1 MPHLGGEG
9 RGNVTWSTGLFSPLQ
24 GKHYRGFFDCVV
36 RVSGKEGVLALY
48 KGFGPAYLRLGPHT
62 VLSLLFWDELRRVT
76 YWQQATR

>member
-1 MPHLGGEG
+1 MRPRPEFGL
-9 RGNVTWSTGLFSPLQ
+9 NVAPSTGPVLFPLQ

-36 RVSGKEGVLALY
+36 RVSEKEGILALY

-76 YWQQATR
+76 YWQQAT